1 MRLGKRETEKIKKKE
16 KFHLAD
22 KLKKT
27 INRFGKGQKGKMT
40 NNFQMIKMNS
50 KCITTFSA

>member
-22 KLKKT
+22 KLKKQL
-27 INRFGKGQKGKMT
+27 IDLVKDRKEK
-40 NNFQMIKMNS
+40 
-50 KCITTFSA
+50 